1 MKRLVVCCDGTWNEP
16 ASDNVTNIEKIARTV
31 STDPDQCEQ
40 VQQLVLY
47 VGGVGIG
54 YKLDR
59 LLGGAFGSGLFN
71 NVKTAYPDSP
81 RSTGDERTAHAYSS
95 VACSPARPASVF
107 S

>member
-59 LLGGAFGSGLFN
+59 LLGGAFGSGLL
-71 NVKTAYPDSP
+71 TTS
-81 RSTGDERTAHAYSS
+81 RRRTASS
-95 VACSPARPASVF
+95 PSTTRKATRSSPSASPAARTPRAAWSG
-107 S
+107 